1 MKLDD
6 YVNERLTKENVSHE
20 EFWRGYEDFKI
31 GAYLKEMRKENGL
44 TQSEMAKK
52 INTTSSVIS
61 RMENHAEDIKLSTIE
76 KFAEALGKK
85 VELRI
90 V

>member
-1 MKLDD
+1 MRLED
-6 YVNERLTKENVSHE
+6 YVNDRLQKENVSHE
-20 EFWRGYEDFKI
+20 EFWKGYEDFKI

-52 INTTSSVIS
+52 IHTTSSVIS

-76 KFAEALGKK
+76 KFAEALGKR
-85 VELRI
+85 VEIRI

>member
-6 YVNERLTKENVSHE
+6 YVSERLNTENISHK
-20 EFWRGYEDFKI
+20 EFWKGYEEFKI

-44 TQSEMAKK
+44 TQTDMAKK
-52 INTTSSVIS
+52 IHTTNSVIS

-85 VELRI
+85 VEIRI

>member
-1 MKLDD
+1 MRLED
-6 YVNERLTKENVSHE
+6 YVNDRLQKENISHK
-20 EFWRGYEDFKI
+20 EFWKGYEDFKI

-52 INTTSSVIS
+52 IHTTSSVIS

-76 KFAEALGKK
+76 KFAEALGKR
-85 VELRI
+85 VEIRI

>member
-1 MKLDD
+1 MRLDD
-6 YVNERLTKENVSHE
+6 YVNDRLKKENVSHE
-20 EFWRGYEDFKI
+20 EFWKGYEDYKI

-52 INTTSSVIS
+52 IHTTSSVIS

-76 KFAEALGKK
+76 KFAEALGKR
-85 VELRI
+85 VEIRI